1 MVEDEV
7 VNSVTVPVDMNLSI
21 FQEIIED
28 RGAWHTAVHLV
39 VTVGYN
45 LVTEKQ
51 QNYGDQR
58 FVARIRDS

>member
-1 MVEDEV
+1 MRWL
-7 VNSVTVPVDMNLSI
+7 NSDTVPVDMNLSI

-58 FVARIRDS
+58 YVTKIRDP